1 MANAAEERGGH
12 RDGSWAGSNSRAAR
26 CCRSCGSYLRCRS
39 WPDMR
44 AVCSSLR
51 YATLCETGRRRWQG
65 TWSGQ
70 DKTTLAKNGER
81 DREPWDVDATAR
93 KLRCAH
99 PSFRCARYGARSNPR
114 LSELTRWREQRTMM
128 HASLWCV
135 LPPWC
140 LELGPEV
147 WLTSKRP
154 FFVWAPVGFL
164 KGGGPCDDCEHGRP
178 RACSDRDKL
187 GGHRPG
193 LVAAAS
199 PVCQPCAAADPCHD
213 RAAQVRF
220 RNEGPTG
227 DGSPW
232 TDPRFVGAPFFIVR
246 QTSADCLLVRI
257 HLYTSLLARLVATIN
272 GQPSEALDAAICG
285 ALMHH
290 LAGGLAL
297 VPWVAALIVGLVA
310 RHALS
315 WSGALRLLLLPLLES
330 AFSAAVCN
338 HLRTRSSFFSARA
351 GP

>member
-1 MANAAEERGGH
+1 MSMDDLVHALTETNLE
-12 RDGSWAGSNSRAAR
+12 
-26 CCRSCGSYLRCRS
+26 
-39 WPDMR
+39 
-44 AVCSSLR
+44 
-51 YATLCETGRRRWQG
+51 ATVQG
-65 TWSGQ
+65 LLQRPVQSVNLVQ
-70 DKTTLAKNGER
+70 QLIH
-81 DREPWDVDATAR
+81 VMI
-93 KLRCAH
+93 
-99 PSFRCARYGARSNPR
+99 
-114 LSELTRWREQRTMM
+114 EQ
-128 HASLWCV
+128 
-135 LPPWC
+135 
-140 LELGPEV
+140 
-147 WLTSKRP
+147 
-154 FFVWAPVGFL
+154 L
-164 KGGGPCDDCEHGRP
+164 KSVFG
-178 RACSDRDKL
+178 
-187 GGHRPG
+187 
-193 LVAAAS
+193 
-199 PVCQPCAAADPCHD
+199 
-213 RAAQVRF
+213 F

-232 TDPRFVGAPFFIVR
+232 TDPRFVGEPVFIVR